1 MGLGYHPPVR
11 YPVAL
16 VLAASLG
23 CAAEN
28 PPPKTGDAPKAEAK
42 ASAAAKPDATEAPA
56 KADPSLKRWSFDE
69 GAAGSIPE
77 GFRLLETA
85 STSTPA
91 TWGLME
97 DESAPS
103 GGKGFGVLETKNA
116 GQTYNVALA
125 PDFEATDVELNVS
138 VKATTGE
145 QDQGGGVVF
154 RAKDARDYYIA
165 RWNPLEKNVK
175 FYVVVAQQRTALV
188 AADID
193 LDPSQWHTMRVIVEG
208 KRMEL
213 FMNEASVLVA
223 EDETLTGP
231 GAIGLWTKAD
241 AATWFDDLTA
251 QTL

>member
-1 MGLGYHPPVR
+1 MR
-11 YPVAL
+11 YAVAL
-16 VLAASLG
+16 VLVASIG

-28 PPPKTGDAPKAEAK
+28 PPPKTGAK
-42 ASAAAKPDATEAPA
+42 ADHTGAKTPSEPATEAAPA
-56 KADPSLKRWSFDE
+56 NPTPSLRRWSFDA
-69 GAAGSIPE
+69 GAAGSIPD
-77 GFRLLETA
+77 GFRVLETA
-85 STSTPA
+85 SKNTPA
-91 TWGLME
+91 TWGVME
-97 DESAPS
+97 DKSAPS
-103 GGKGFGVLETKNA
+103 GGKGFGVLETANE

-125 PDFEATDVELNVS
+125 PQFEAADVELTVS

-175 FYVVVAQQRTALV
+175 FYVVVAEQRTTIKV
-188 AADID
+188 ADVD
-193 LDPSQWHTMRVIVEG
+193 LDPSQWHTLRVIVEG

-213 FMNEASVLVA
+213 FMNETSVLIA

-231 GAIGLWTKAD
+231 GAVGLWTKAD